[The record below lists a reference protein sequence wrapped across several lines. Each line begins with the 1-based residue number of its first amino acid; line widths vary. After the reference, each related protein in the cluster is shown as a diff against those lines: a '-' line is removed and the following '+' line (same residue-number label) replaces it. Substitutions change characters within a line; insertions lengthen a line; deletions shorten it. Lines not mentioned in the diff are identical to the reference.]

1 MPDDN
6 FRARRP
12 QHDPNLIRKFAE
24 DVLGVPKQSAPAQI
38 APPVTEPVAPK
49 LASVTVPKS
58 QPRVDEGEFVQFAT
72 RIPKTLQ
79 RQMRMYS
86 VEHDISIQAL
96 TIQVFSHFFE
106 KAR

>member
-12 QHDPNLIRKFAE
+12 QHDPNLIRKLAE
-24 DVLGVPKQSAPAQI
+24 DVLGVPKQSEPEQI
-38 APPVTEPVAPK
+38 IPPVTEPAAPK
-49 LASVTVPKS
+49 LVSVPVPKS
-58 QPRVDEGEFVQFAT
+58 QPRVDDGEFVQFAT

-86 VEHDISIQAL
+86 VERDISIQAL
-96 TIQVFSHFFE
+96 TIQVFNHFFE
-106 KAR
+106 NAR

>member
-12 QHDPNLIRKFAE
+12 QHDPNLIRQLAE

-38 APPVTEPVAPK
+38 ARPTEPVAAK
-49 LASVTVPKS
+49 LVSTPAPIS
-58 QPRVDEGEFVQFAT
+58 QTREDVEFVQFAT
-72 RIPKTLQ
+72 RIPKALQ
-79 RQMRMYS
+79 RQMRMHS

-96 TIQVFSHFFE
+96 TIQVFSRFFE
-106 KAR
+106 NAR

>member
-6 FRARRP
+6 FRERRP
-12 QHDPNLIRKFAE
+12 QHDPNLIRQLAE

-38 APPVTEPVAPK
+38 ARPTEPVAAK
-49 LASVTVPKS
+49 LVSAPAPIS
-58 QPRVDEGEFVQFAT
+58 QTREDDVEFVQFAT

-86 VEHDISIQAL
+86 VEHDISIQTL
-96 TIQVFSHFFE
+96 TIQVFSRFFE
-106 KAR
+106 NAR

>member
-12 QHDPNLIRKFAE
+12 QHDPNLIRKLAE

-38 APPVTEPVAPK
+38 APPIAEPVAPT
-49 LASVTVPKS
+49 APKS
-58 QPRVDEGEFVQFAT
+58 QTREDDAEFVQFAT
-72 RIPKTLQ
+72 RIPKALQ

-86 VEHDISIQAL
+86 VEHDTSIQAL
-96 TIQVFSHFFE
+96 TIEVLSRFFE
-106 KAR
+106 DAR